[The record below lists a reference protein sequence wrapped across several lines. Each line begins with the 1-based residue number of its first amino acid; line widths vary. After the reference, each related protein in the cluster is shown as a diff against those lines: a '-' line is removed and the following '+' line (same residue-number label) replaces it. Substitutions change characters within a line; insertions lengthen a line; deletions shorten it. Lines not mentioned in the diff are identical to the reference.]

1 MSEPTPREEAPSNSL
16 PTWDDCALRVGNSD
30 FLAKRKAEG
39 GYGPEADSLTANHLH
54 RFIYE
59 YDDADPYRSAWFL
72 YRLELVLNEART
84 LAAQLSELERISD
97 ALGMKEGHSS
107 VDHIVAM
114 KAKMAAQRT
123 ALLALSER
131 IRHEGMQSVA
141 NEIEEIVK

>member
-1 MSEPTPREEAPSNSL
+1 MSEPKL
-16 PTWDDCALRVGNSD
+16 HKKWDCPCTRCQ
-30 FLAKRKAEG
+30 EW
-39 GYGPEADSLTANHLH
+39 
-54 RFIYE
+54 
-59 YDDADPYRSAWFL
+59 YRD
-72 YRLELVLNEART
+72 T

-131 IRHEGMQSVA
+131 IRREGMQGIS
-141 NEIEEIVK
+141 NEIRSIVDGE

>member
-1 MSEPTPREEAPSNSL
+1 MSEPIHSGIGKILVEVMDEQR
-16 PTWDDCALRVGNSD
+16 DALATAR
-30 FLAKRKAEG
+30 AEVN
-39 GYGPEADSLTANHLH
+39 AV
-54 RFIYE
+54 R
-59 YDDADPYRSAWFL
+59 
-72 YRLELVLNEART
+72 RT

-123 ALLALSER
+123 ALLALAER
-131 IRHEGMQSVA
+131 IRRAGMQGVA